1 MTAYLVT
8 RGMSF
13 ASIGVWSGI
22 ASATGMFGT
31 AFYARSIRI
40 TSVENT
46 GMWSLSLQF
55 FCLTF
60 SFASSFVANPA
71 VSSALLIGGVIVSR
85 IGRWVFEVALVQL
98 MQTYVPAEVRGTV
111 GGVHSALYS
120 FSALLAFVLGLVFPD
135 PNQFWIFVWSGYGV
149 VGIALLLYAFGVWK
163 RQDVLQRSLLTAV
176 LDSNYHKSEEGGY
189 GAFGSVERM
198 RPQDDLTERE
208 TMSVH
213 SGSASSLTDMGKEDT

>member
-1 MTAYLVT
+1 MPSFVFLCLSHTQTQTHIYTDTFVIDALQPFGNTNRYFNALAFGPLMTAYLVT

-149 VGIALLLYAFGVWK
+149 VGIALLLYAFGV
-163 RQDVLQRSLLTAV
+163 
-176 LDSNYHKSEEGGY
+176 
-189 GAFGSVERM
+189 
-198 RPQDDLTERE
+198 
-208 TMSVH
+208 
-213 SGSASSLTDMGKEDT
+213 